1 MAEKDGKE
9 DPQSKP
15 RQWVTIQVRV
25 SRQETPCASKRR
37 NGMLTEPAPQEVK
50 PFVNRRNET
59 EIRPERA
66 IRPRRLQE
74 ALEGH
79 QRKWI
84 CLTLVALLLKKF
96 HFLHQWS
103 TTSVVSL
110 GYLARTAGISLDP
123 PRHTEE
129 HSAYRSSK
137 PGLW

>member
-1 MAEKDGKE
+1 
-9 DPQSKP
+9 
-15 RQWVTIQVRV
+15 
-25 SRQETPCASKRR
+25 
-37 NGMLTEPAPQEVK
+37 MLTEPAPQEVK

-96 HFLHQWS
+96 HFLGKHPSSHSRSVQ
-103 TTSVVSL
+103 TTS
-110 GYLARTAGISLDP
+110 
-123 PRHTEE
+123 
-129 HSAYRSSK
+129 
-137 PGLW
+137 GLRP